1 MLTIFVITIVRK
13 ELFEI
18 RLTTQQLSFLIS
30 NILCKIVVIDLLNNQ
45 NILKDIF
52 EEKEEK
58 DKNDEEEKRLKLFES
73 LNDTTDF
80 LL

>member
-18 RLTTQQLSFLIS
+18 RLSFLHSI
-30 NILCKIVVIDLLNNQ
+30 ILCKIVVSSTIKTY
-45 NILKDIF
+45 LKTYLKR
-52 EEKEEK
+52 KEDK
-58 DKNDEEEKRLKLFES
+58 DKNDEEEKRLKFFES

-80 LL
+80 LLWNSEL